1 VAGDLFVKN
10 MDWPG
15 AQEMA
20 ARFKKII
27 DPRVLADDDK
37 SPELQ
42 QAEKLNEAMHQELN
56 QVTGML
62 KNIGQSME
70 AQDLKVKEFE
80 AEIKAYDA
88 ETKRIIAVQASM
100 NPEQI
105 QDIVMGTIH
114 GMMTSGDLVMP
125 SAERTPME
133 PSPSPEM
140 PAQPAAPEQP
150 APGAEAPPE
159 MGQMPDMEQP
169 Q

>member
-1 VAGDLFVKN
+1 
-10 MDWPG
+10 
-15 AQEMA
+15 MA

-27 DPRVLADDDK
+27 DPRVLAVVDK

-125 SAERTPME
+125 SGERTPME
-133 PSPSPEM
+133 SDALPEM
-140 PAQPAAPEQP
+140 PAQPDMQASPE
-150 APGAEAPPE
+150 AGMEAPLE

>member
-1 VAGDLFVKN
+1 
-10 MDWPG
+10 
-15 AQEMA
+15 MA

-70 AQDLKVKEFE
+70 AQALKVKEFE
-80 AEIKAYDA
+80 AEVKAFDA
-88 ETKRIIAVQASM
+88 ETKRISVVQASM
-100 NPEQI
+100 SPEQI
-105 QDIVMGTIH
+105 QDIIMGTIH

-125 SAERTPME
+125 SGEREAME
-133 PSPSPEM
+133 PEEPPEM
-140 PAQPAAPEQP
+140 MGQPEMQAPPEM
-150 APGAEAPPE
+150 GMEAPPD
-159 MGQMPDMEQP
+159 MGQMPDMGQP